1 MEVAVS
7 TNKQHVVVAHQS
19 SVEVRQVFEASDF
32 PADVLPLRSPRARTR
47 SASRCGGMLP
57 DRSALVVSAQERRQL
72 VECLTP
78 SALAVAGQVAA
89 VEDDELIRHE
99 QLGLSAAR

>member
-1 MEVAVS
+1 MPDARDDVAGAPRR
-7 TNKQHVVVAHQS
+7 QPGGYRRVVG
-19 SVEVRQVFEASDF
+19 
-32 PADVLPLRSPRARTR
+32 LRRPRARTR

-57 DRSALVVSAQERRQL
+57 NRNALVVSPQERRQL

-99 QLGLSAAR
+99 QLGLAAAR